1 MSADYE
7 RIKRQAIG
15 RQGFIGS
22 LYDIRNDRFEGRS
35 LFNQTV
41 PSSNISTTD
50 CAHST
55 YIVDE
60 NESQKETFTSLN
72 IDASMKI
79 SLMAGLFNI
88 EGSAKYLN
96 QTKTNSRTVRVT
108 HILQMKTKKDHLHIS
123 MSDLCQYFSSDA
135 LENPNATHC
144 VIGITWGANVA
155 ATFEEVLATSEEASE
170 LQGQLSA
177 CLKKPTIG
185 ISGDAS
191 VKNVDETNSKFRSL
205 KIHISGDIKLSTVP
219 RTVEDVFKAF
229 SEVPSKLNELNDGKG
244 QQLEFELYPLKRMAQ
259 IFKYEISIQRVIKDV
274 SIYLMSRLED
284 TFEQIIRSKRML
296 NDFLDKV
303 TPWQDWL
310 ASDWIEAI
318 TTKQTNL
325 NRIQIDTLHQL
336 GTLIEQIRRGE
347 VDENKITELLDN
359 FDTNNPCS
367 VVSMRRFL
375 EENSRNTIKIEA
387 LNEICRFLQEAKGEN
402 QQSTGGYSSILF
414 PKNTTIQSFLNK
426 NHDND
431 IYLLHIS
438 NKWKE
443 SDERN
448 WYKQIRLFTSL
459 YKSQEQNQT
468 RKAIFRVVD
477 HDFLVDMDEKPD
489 KCIIYHASRG
499 VINTKDYF
507 HSSLVTLSQ
516 DQIRAMRTEHKLT
529 NVTNKEIEALHK
541 KFIAA
546 HPSGEINE
554 QEFSAE
560 FQLLFP
566 HGEPQRYCNY
576 AFSVLD
582 KNNSGTLTFDEYIAA
597 YSLTLPGDIEH
608 QLALTF
614 QLCAYHGQDK
624 VSNEDLLQL
633 MEAVAELKGVDSS
646 AISLFAKT
654 IMKITKSEKDEKIT
668 KEEFIRRL
676 KENYDLCM
684 AFLPIEVKKTAAT
697 QETPKRLDSLGND
710 DMQLIQNFLTDYD
723 NSVTWQLTHTQNI
736 ERILKPKLEIF
747 FKQLGCNSTTD
758 IQNRIDDLISKYRE
772 VLTIWRTHYQNI
784 FLGLQPLLKDEVLSI
799 RNAYNTGNN

>member
-1 MSADYE
+1 MSTDYE
-7 RIKRQAIG
+7 TIKRQAIG

-22 LYDIRNDRFEGRS
+22 LYDVRNDRFEGRS

-41 PSSNISTTD
+41 PSSYISTTD

-60 NESQKETFTSLN
+60 NESQKDTFNNLN

-123 MSDLCQYFSSDA
+123 MTDLHQYFSSDA

-155 ATFEEVLATSEEASE
+155 ATFEEILSTSEEAAE

-177 CLKKPTIG
+177 CLKKPTIAV
-185 ISGDAS
+185 SGDAS
-191 VKNVDETNSKFRSL
+191 VKYVDQSNSKFHSL
-205 KIHISGDIKLSTVP
+205 KINISGDIKLSTVP

-259 IFKYEISIQRVIKDV
+259 IFKYETSIQRIIKDI
-274 SIYLMSRLED
+274 SIFLMSRLED
-284 TFEQIIRSKRML
+284 TFEQIIRSKRIL

-310 ASDWIEAI
+310 AMDWIEAI
-318 TTKQTNL
+318 TTKQTNF
-325 NRIQIDTLHQL
+325 NRIQTDTLHQL
-336 GTLIEQIRRGE
+336 GTLVEQIRRGE
-347 VDENKITELLDN
+347 VDENKMVESLDN
-359 FDTNNPCS
+359 FDKNNPCS

-375 EENSRNTIKIEA
+375 EENSRNIIKIEA
-387 LNEICRFLQEAKGEN
+387 LNEICRFLQEAKGEG

-414 PKNTTIQSFLNK
+414 PKNTTIRSFLNK
-426 NHDND
+426 NHDYD

-438 NKWKE
+438 NQWKE

-448 WYKQIRLFTSL
+448 WYKQIRLFTNL
-459 YKSQEQNQT
+459 YKAQTQSQT
-468 RKAIFRVVD
+468 RQAIFRVVD
-477 HDFLVDMDEKPD
+477 HDFLVNMDEKPD
-489 KCIIYHASRG
+489 KCVIYHANRG

-507 HSSLVTLSQ
+507 HTSLVTLSQ

-541 KFIAA
+541 KFIAT

-566 HGEPQRYCNY
+566 RGEPHRYCNY
-576 AFSVLD
+576 AFKAFD
-582 KNNSGTLTFDEYIAA
+582 KNNSGTLTFDEYMVAF
-597 YSLTLPGDIEH
+597 SLTLPGDIEH

-646 AISLFAKT
+646 SISF
-654 IMKITKSEKDEKIT
+654 
-668 KEEFIRRL
+668 L
-676 KENYDLCM
+676 KENYDLCV
-684 AFLPIEVKKTAAT
+684 AFLPVEVKKTAT
-697 QETPKRLDSLGND
+697 SQEPPKRLDSLGD
-710 DMQLIQNFLTDYD
+710 DDLLLINNFLTDYD

-747 FKQLGCNSTTD
+747 FKQLGCSSATD
-758 IQNRIDDLISKYRE
+758 VQNRINDLISKYTE

-784 FLGLQPLLKDEVLSI
+784 FLGLQPLLKDAVLSI